1 MKSQIIEEK
10 TQKQLKIFK
19 LDYKIFIKLGTEL
32 DMPNFQSDVF
42 KCLNFEHSPYLS
54 NEIYGKRLY
63 YRFKG
68 SQSYF

>member
-10 TQKQLKIFK
+10 TWKQLKVFK
-19 LDYKIFIKLGTEL
+19 LDYKIFRNLGTKRV
-32 DMPNFQSDVF
+32 MPNFQANMF